1 MRVTDLKLE
10 TKAPASEPQ
19 VVRVTP
25 STPTPTLIPDDK
37 ELVRACQKGD
47 MQAFETLVTRY
58 QKKVYWIAYNFV
70 GDAEDATDLAQEAFI
85 RVYRSLDRYDQ
96 KYNFYTWLYRIVVN
110 LSIDLLRK
118 RKKHQAVSLDE
129 FPVDPEVEMNPGRP
143 IANAELKQQIEKVLN
158 ALPQKYKTVIVL
170 RDVQELPC
178 EEIAKIIGCTN
189 ATTRW
194 RLHKAR
200 EMFKERWERTVG
212 KL

>member
-1 MRVTDLKLE
+1 MADLDLE
-10 TKAPASEPQ
+10 TKARAASEPQ
-19 VVRVTP
+19 VIRVPEP
-25 STPTPTLIPDDK
+25 STTRNPDDK

-47 MQAFETLVTRY
+47 MRAFETLVNRY

-85 RVYRSLDRYDQ
+85 RVYKSIDRFDQ

-118 RKKHQAVSLDE
+118 RKKHEAVSLDD

-143 IANAELKQQIEKVLN
+143 ADNAELKDQIEKVLN
-158 ALPQKYKTVIVL
+158 ALPAKYKAVIVL
-170 RDVQELPC
+170 RDVQELAC

>member
-1 MRVTDLKLE
+1 MTQLNLE
-10 TKAPASEPQ
+10 TKTAANDAK
-19 VVRVTP
+19 VVHLE
-25 STPTPTLIPDDK
+25 PTPATTQAPGPDDK
-37 ELVRACQKGD
+37 ALVRLCQQGD
-47 MQAFETLVTRY
+47 MQAFETLVNRY
-58 QKKVYWIAYNFV
+58 QKKVYWIAYHFV

-85 RVYRSLDRYDQ
+85 RVYRSLDKFDQ

-118 RKKHQAVSLDE
+118 RKKHEAVSLDE
-129 FPVDPEVEMNPGRP
+129 FPVDPEIDVNPTKP
-143 IANAELKQQIEKVLN
+143 LANAELREQIEKVLD

-170 RDVQELPC
+170 RDIHELSC
-178 EEIAKIIGCTN
+178 EEIAKIIDCTN

-200 EMFKERWERTVG
+200 EMFKERWEKSVG